1 MPIEHLLLL
10 PLHTA
15 GTEIQVVPAQSTS
28 AQFIFEKLRN
38 SFDRRS
44 NLQHGTLAD
53 AAHPVADLIK
63 NLPRHSEREE
73 LLKSLAQQIKV
84 TWQPLLEQAE
94 IKPSAIILALYRDAV
109 SLHLM
114 IAVAAEQ
121 PVLLLTAQG
130 EPTFKQQLDLEHPQQ
145 AVKVNLTALQM
156 EQEGHLCFIGPK
168 AKADD
173 EHSISRLTGCSET
186 IAAKEATHDL
196 IKAAADYCETHQLGS
211 RTAEAM
217 DQVVD
222 YMQQQKK
229 EREPVALEDVSRLFE
244 VYIPPEQAETHAG
257 AFGTFAKQGPYRLSD
272 QFQPHNLTLNR
283 IGRLQARTG
292 SWKLELAQQ
301 ALGLINSQQDVLF
314 DPENGRLI
322 LKNLP
327 PALRQQLSA
336 ATGVDYSE

>member
-1 MPIEHLLLL
+1 MCI
-10 PLHTA
+10 
-15 GTEIQVVPAQSTS
+15 
-28 AQFIFEKLRN
+28 
-38 SFDRRS
+38 
-44 NLQHGTLAD
+44 
-53 AAHPVADLIK
+53 
-63 NLPRHSEREE
+63 
-73 LLKSLAQQIKV
+73 
-84 TWQPLLEQAE
+84 
-94 IKPSAIILALYRDAV
+94 RD
-109 SLHLM
+109 S
-114 IAVAAEQ
+114 
-121 PVLLLTAQG
+121 
-130 EPTFKQQLDLEHPQQ
+130 
-145 AVKVNLTALQM
+145 LTALQM
-156 EQEGHLCFIGPK
+156 DQAGHLCFIGPK

-173 EHSISRLTGCSET
+173 EQSIARLTGCTDT

-196 IKAAADYCETHQLGS
+196 IKAAEDYCETHQLGS
-211 RTAEAM
+211 RTAQAM

-229 EREPVALEDVSRLFE
+229 EREPVALDDVSRLFE

-322 LKNLP
+322 FNNLP
-327 PALRQQLSA
+327 PALKQQLSA
-336 ATGVDYSE
+336 ATGIEFSE